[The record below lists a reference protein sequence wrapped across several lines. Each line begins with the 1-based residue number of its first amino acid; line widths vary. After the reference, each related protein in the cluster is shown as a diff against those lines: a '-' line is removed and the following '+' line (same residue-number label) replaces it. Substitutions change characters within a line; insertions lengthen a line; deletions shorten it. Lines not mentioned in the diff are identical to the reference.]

1 MLLKEHKIGETDG
14 EKISILDFTQIQSA
28 FSSKG
33 IVKKIKRQV
42 IEREVFIN
50 HVIHK
55 ELLQWCLS
63 LLDYHN
69 KIAQTGWLKHKTLF
83 SHYTRC

>member
-55 ELLQWCLS
+55 ELLHI
-63 LLDYHN
+63 DKTN
-69 KIAQTGWLKHKTLF
+69 NPIAKWRIRYNTQVQEKRKKN
-83 SHYTRC
+83 